1 MSDFS
6 SGDAAFSSGDAAFE
20 GFRLTREAPRVVL
33 TWALFH
39 LIVSFVSATALI
51 LLGGDSLLQAENA
64 AEMTPAEMAVFMRDM
79 APAYLTLAPIGPVS
93 YTHLTLPTSD
103 LV

>member
-1 MSDFS
+1 MSE
-6 SGDAAFSSGDAAFE
+6 FSSGDAAFE

-51 LLGGDSLLQAENA
+51 LLCLL
-64 AEMTPAEMAVFMRDM
+64 
-79 APAYLTLAPIGPVS
+79 Y
-93 YTHLTLPTSD
+93 TSD
-103 LV
+103 AADE